1 MTSSG
6 QFGGR
11 KKENVTAGVPPLV
24 PIAAAAVG
32 QIVVCMPGVLPA
44 ALRDRT
50 TKDTVGRRTT
60 HKVARRGCEEGEMR
74 NVIVGLAASWAL
86 LCGCVVEAGPPAG
99 ASTSPSITAQA
110 LGPLSGDNQSMG
122 FGVNDA
128 GSVVGM
134 SAGKGGERAFYWSK
148 SRGLVQLTTSGTT
161 GAAYA
166 IAGKPGNIEYAVGY
180 EESGGHRR
188 AVIWVAPPSLSP
200 VPLSDNGSLAL
211 GVNDA
216 GTAVGSSGGTPVIW
230 TRDGNS
236 YTPTH
241 IGFLPNQAEAYAT
254 AIDNDGIVVGYG
266 YDSVTFR
273 SRAFVRLPSGTLV
286 PLDPVP
292 GDVKSTAQAVSD
304 KVGPTGSPLVYVAG
318 STTSAAGVQRAVRWK
333 VDLATGNLL
342 ETKVLSQTWAEGVN
356 GSGDVAGTLNG
367 SRGKQSATL
376 WRNDVYTTLPPPTG
390 ATGGT
395 SRGIAQ
401 TATSPTYVVGQTTMN
416 NWPRAV
422 VWVVQ

>member
-1 MTSSG
+1 
-6 QFGGR
+6 
-11 KKENVTAGVPPLV
+11 
-24 PIAAAAVG
+24 
-32 QIVVCMPGVLPA
+32 
-44 ALRDRT
+44 
-50 TKDTVGRRTT
+50 
-60 HKVARRGCEEGEMR
+60 
-74 NVIVGLAASWAL
+74 
-86 LCGCVVEAGPPAG
+86 
-99 ASTSPSITAQA
+99 
-110 LGPLSGDNQSMG
+110 MG
-122 FGVNDA
+122 FGINDA

-180 EESGGHRR
+180 EESGGRRR

-216 GTAVGSSGGTPVIW
+216 GTAVGSSGGVPVIW
-230 TRDGNS
+230 TPSGS
-236 YTPTH
+236 GYTPTH

-266 YDSVTFR
+266 YDSVTFL

-304 KVGPTGSPLVYVAG
+304 KVGPTGSPFVYVAG

-376 WRNDVYTTLPPPTG
+376 WRNDVYTTLPPPKG

-401 TATSPTYVVGQTTMN
+401 TATSPMYVVGQTTIN